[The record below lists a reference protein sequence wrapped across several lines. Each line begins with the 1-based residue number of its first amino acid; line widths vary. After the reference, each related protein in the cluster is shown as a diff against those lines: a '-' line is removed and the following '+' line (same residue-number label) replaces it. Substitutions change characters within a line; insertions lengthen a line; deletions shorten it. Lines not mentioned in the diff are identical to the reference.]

1 MNFIQ
6 LSCPNRFLKSIKT
19 TNSFK
24 ELRPG
29 SKRNFLSSTRAIV
42 NLVLEFLAR
51 NNAPEVGKELFGT
64 EEGNCFKLTFQQHQ
78 WMLLW
83 LHFLVIR

>member
-6 LSCPNRFLKSIKT
+6 LNCPNRFLKSIKT

-24 ELRPG
+24 ELRLA
-29 SKRNFLSSTRAIV
+29 SKHNFLSTTRTIV

-51 NNAPEVGKELFGT
+51 NDAAEVGKELFAM
-64 EEGNCFKLTFQQHQ
+64 EEGNCFKLIFQQHQ
-78 WMLLW
+78 RML
-83 LHFLVIR
+83 V